1 MEITIGVRN
10 VARELTL
17 EVSEDADAVTE
28 TVHQALAK
36 AESDEGAALELTS
49 TKGRRVIVPVAA
61 LGFVEFGG
69 DEQRKVGFGTL

>member
-17 EVSEDADAVTE
+17 DVSEDAEEVATS
-28 TVHQALAK
+28 VHKALAK
-36 AESDEGAALELTS
+36 AESDPGAALDLTT

-61 LGFVEFGG
+61 LGFVELGG
-69 DEQRKVGFGTL
+69 DDQRKVGFGTL